1 MTQDSLYQDTIHKF
15 LTVYRYLRGFSRQM
29 QEEGLSGRKIAALR
43 YLLEA
48 GPRTVGQMRDYLYVS
63 DSSTSELVAWLQS
76 KGYVTRTRSEADNRV
91 VYVDLTPAGRQVL
104 HGTPLGGV
112 PLLRQALQTLSEE
125 RLSVINAAMTD
136 LVNMLELEYED

>member
-1 MTQDSLYQDTIHKF
+1 MSEDSLYQDTIHKF

-43 YLLEA
+43 HLLEA
-48 GPRTVGQMRDYLYVS
+48 GPRTVGQMRQYLYIS

-76 KGYVTRTRSEADNRV
+76 KGYVTRTRSELDNRV
-91 VYVDLTPAGRQVL
+91 VHVDLTPAGRDVL
-104 HGTPLGGV
+104 RGTPLGGV

-136 LVNMLELEYED
+136 LVYLLELEYED

>member
-1 MTQDSLYQDTIHKF
+1 MSEDLLYQDTVHKF
-15 LTVYRYLRGFSRQM
+15 LAVYRYLRGFSRQM

-48 GPRTVGQMRDYLYVS
+48 GPRTIGQMRDYLYVS

-76 KGYVTRTRSEADNRV
+76 RGYVTRTRSEADNRV
-91 VYVDLTPAGRQVL
+91 VHVDLTSAGREVL
-104 HGTPLGGV
+104 RGTPLGGV
-112 PLLRQALQTLSEE
+112 PLLRQALRDLPAE

-136 LVNMLELEYED
+136 LVHLLELEHEH